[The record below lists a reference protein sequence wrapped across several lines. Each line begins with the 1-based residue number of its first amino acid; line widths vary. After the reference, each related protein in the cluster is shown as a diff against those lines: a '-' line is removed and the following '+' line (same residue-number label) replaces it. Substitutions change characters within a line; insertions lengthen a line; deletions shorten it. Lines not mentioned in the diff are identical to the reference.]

1 VLPASLIRILF
12 GHEEIGASQF
22 ALYDLASEI
31 EQVVDSLAQRSG
43 RDPTAW
49 EVTSAAVAR
58 ADEGAGELARLLEAY
73 RGVDHANL
81 DDSLSP
87 EMRLAD
93 QVYRLAA
100 RQCVD
105 GCRACLHL
113 ESDLM
118 TETLMASSVSRRLLE
133 RFLEKPVV

>member
-1 VLPASLIRILF
+1 MPAPLIRILF

-22 ALYDLASEI
+22 ALYEIAGAI
-31 EQVVDSLAQRSG
+31 EQVANDLSSRGG
-43 RDPTAW
+43 REPTAW
-49 EVTSAAVAR
+49 EVTSAAVAH
-58 ADEGAGELARLLEAY
+58 AEAGVGELARLLEAY
-73 RGVDHANL
+73 RSVDHANL

-87 EMRLAD
+87 EMRVAD
-93 QVYRLAA
+93 QIYRLAA

-118 TETLMASSVSRRLLE
+118 TESLIASSVSRRLLS
-133 RFLEKPVV
+133 RFLRVSSGS